1 MCGRL
6 ADDRCAQVIWVVET
20 SVPETKA
27 SSLAVADYASPAGA
41 GFGARAYLVAF
52 APWRDEDLWM
62 SPPTWLVENSDDV
75 WSLAPQR
82 DVATLPVCFIELLRQ
97 AGLTE
102 YAPTY
107 PEGSCWP

>member
-6 ADDRCAQVIWVVET
+6 PDDLCGQVVSLMHT

-27 SSLAVADYASPAGA
+27 SSLAVADYARPEGA
-41 GFGARAYLVAF
+41 ASGVRAYLVAF
-52 APWRDEDLWM
+52 APWADDLWM
-62 SPPTWLVENSDDV
+62 SPPTWRVDNSDDV
-75 WSLAPQR
+75 WSLSPQS
-82 DVATLPVCFIELLRQ
+82 DVASLPACFIQLLRQ

-107 PEGSCWP
+107 PAGSCQP